1 MTDRTLPV
9 MMNLEWTT
17 ISVSE
22 SITTEVAAAGTG
34 DNSKT
39 RNGKAI
45 SSDFLG
51 GRFIVSDSSLKKTDI
66 PRYTRPASGEEAK
79 KRKAI
84 SALLRGPTAFLREP
98 IAAGGQGTLLKG
110 GAIAFNHDP
119 NALSRTNNNRDQN
132 RVECLLHQHRI

>member
-1 MTDRTLPV
+1 
-9 MMNLEWTT
+9 MNLEWTT

-51 GRFIVSDSSLKKTDI
+51 GRFIVSVLLFEKD
-66 PRYTRPASGEEAK
+66 RYPA
-79 KRKAI
+79 
-84 SALLRGPTAFLREP
+84 
-98 IAAGGQGTLLKG
+98 
-110 GAIAFNHDP
+110 
-119 NALSRTNNNRDQN
+119 
-132 RVECLLHQHRI
+132 LHQTRFG